1 MPRSPSHCP
10 EPLDHHH
17 RVRGPRI
24 SAVSAVGLLSTVL
37 TSCATATTAPPPTKA
52 IAPHAI
58 QAPASEPRA
67 SGVDRYKAVANE
79 PFPVP
84 AIDTQRVG
92 QKFLKQTVDYQTDH
106 PPGTIVVD
114 PKNRFLY
121 LVKSNGKA
129 VRYGVGVGK
138 AGFEF
143 SGSAHIGFKRQ
154 WPRWTPT
161 PGMLERDPGRYGKW
175 ANGMDGSDRNPL
187 GARALYLVKD
197 GKDTLYRIHGTN
209 EPWTIG
215 TAASSGCIRMLN
227 QDVIDL
233 YSQVSTGAEVVV
245 LDAAGA

>member
-1 MPRSPSHCP
+1 MSVPFSSCP
-10 EPLDHHH
+10 TSADHNRPIHIQCLKSLLAL
-17 RVRGPRI
+17 GL
-24 SAVSAVGLLSTVL
+24 VSIGLI
-37 TSCATATTAPPPTKA
+37 SCAATPPMAST
-52 IAPHAI
+52 IAPHTV
-58 QAPASEPRA
+58 QPPAPDPRS
-67 SGVDRYKAVANE
+67 SGVDRYKALGNE
-79 PFPVP
+79 PFPIP
-84 AIDTQRVG
+84 AVDTQRID
-92 QKFLKQTVDYQTDH
+92 QKFLKQTVDYQTEH

-121 LVKSNGKA
+121 LIKEKGKA

-143 SGSAHIGFKRQ
+143 SGTAHIGFKRQ

-161 PGMLERDPGRYGKW
+161 PDMLKRDPARYGKW
-175 ANGMDGSDRNPL
+175 AQGMDGGDRNPL

-233 YSQVSTGAEVVV
+233 YSQVPQGSKVVV
-245 LDAAGA
+245 LGTNGA

>member
-1 MPRSPSHCP
+1 MSAPFSPCPLSADYLSFIHIRSLKTLVALGLVSIG
-10 EPLDHHH
+10 L
-17 RVRGPRI
+17 I
-24 SAVSAVGLLSTVL
+24 S
-37 TSCATATTAPPPTKA
+37 CATTAPTIRPL
-52 IAPHAI
+52 APHAF
-58 QAPASEPRA
+58 QPPAPEPSSSRLE
-67 SGVDRYKAVANE
+67 RYKALGNE

-84 AIDTQRVG
+84 AVDTQRIG
-92 QKFLKQTVDYQTDH
+92 QQFLKQTIDYKTEH
-106 PPGTIVVD
+106 PLGTIVVD

-121 LVKSNGKA
+121 LVKARGKA

-161 PGMLERDPGRYGKW
+161 PDMLKRDPTRYRKW
-175 ANGMDGSDRNPL
+175 ADGMDGSDKNPL

-233 YSQVSTGAEVVV
+233 YNQVPQGSRVVV
-245 LDAAGA
+245 LGTEGA

>member
-1 MPRSPSHCP
+1 MSAPFSPCP
-10 EPLDHHH
+10 
-17 RVRGPRI
+17 
-24 SAVSAVGLLSTVL
+24 VSAVYRSCTHIRCLKTLVALGLVSIGLI
-37 TSCATATTAPPPTKA
+37 SCAATAPTTRT
-52 IAPHAI
+52 IAPHTV
-58 QAPASEPRA
+58 QPPAPDPRS
-67 SGVDRYKAVANE
+67 SGVDRYKALGNE
-79 PFPVP
+79 PFPIP
-84 AIDTQRVG
+84 AVDTQRID
-92 QKFLKQTVDYQTDH
+92 QKFLKQTVDYQTEH

-121 LVKSNGKA
+121 LIKEKGKA

-143 SGSAHIGFKRQ
+143 SGTAHIGFKRQ

-161 PGMLERDPGRYGKW
+161 PDMLKRDPARYGKW
-175 ANGMDGSDRNPL
+175 AQGMDGGDRNPL

-233 YSQVSTGAEVVV
+233 YSQVPQGSKVVV
-245 LDAAGA
+245 LGTNGA